1 MTKEK
6 LLELLESETVYYENE
21 SQIIVKETDGIW
33 LKGAGR
39 NNYQLVFN
47 PDASFRIDPN
57 YIYTSPISD
66 DIERKFF
73 PIHSDAEKKLEA
85 LIKRYPMVLDEI
97 TEIIHV
103 DYRGMPFIGA
113 PKEVFVERGNAWIK
127 LEWNGKVKIIGPQEI
142 FDTFSIIRL
151 IHLIEKNSFN
161 YGG

>member
-6 LLELLESETVYYENE
+6 LLDLLESGTVYYGNKNH
-21 SQIIVKETDGIW
+21 IIVKESDGIW
-33 LKGAGR
+33 VKNVSG
-39 NNYQLVFN
+39 NDYQLVFFL
-47 PDASFRIDPN
+47 DDSFAIDPDR
-57 YIYTSPISD
+57 IYTSPISD
-66 DIERKFF
+66 DMEDKFF
-73 PIHSDAEKKLEA
+73 SIHTDAEKKLET

-142 FDTFSIIRL
+142 IDTFSIIRL